1 MKCEFWMTGDFGVF
15 NFVEQEI
22 ARFTKMDDAVDFIQ
36 ENWVEGDGQ
45 TADVVDMTTG
55 EILLHFEDEG
65 EPVEWDDDYDETGYN
80 PYMGCYDWDC

>member
-22 ARFTKMDDAVDFIQ
+22 VRFTKMDDAVDFIQ
-36 ENWVEGDGQ
+36 ENWIEGDGQ

-55 EILLHFEDEG
+55 EILLHFEDED